1 MYLVNECIVKGSM
14 CVVHFK
20 YLFTEPMMTYGFP
33 TYSLRKTGV
42 FQLTS
47 SEVTLFI
54 QNQVWVL
61 LNIFGLPIFDQ

>member
-54 QNQVWVL
+54 QKPSL
-61 LNIFGLPIFDQ
+61 GPPKYFRSADI